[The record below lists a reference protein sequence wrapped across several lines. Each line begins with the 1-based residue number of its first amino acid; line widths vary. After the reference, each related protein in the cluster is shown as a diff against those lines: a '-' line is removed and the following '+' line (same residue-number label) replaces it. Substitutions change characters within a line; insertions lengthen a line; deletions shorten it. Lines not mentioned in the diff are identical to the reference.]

1 MGRVFLKHLKSGR
14 EVGFTLIELIVTM
27 VIFSIVIAM
36 AAPSFNGMIANNRST
51 SLASELTA
59 AVNFARSEAIKR
71 VKRVTICPSS
81 NGTSC
86 LASSDWA
93 KGWLVFVDKAASD
106 PAALEVDTV
115 LKYWDKL
122 DVKTV
127 ASLKKVGTSTSTAV
141 EYLRFNSLGML
152 ARKGG
157 NDTDVRAFEVYVKGC
172 KGDAGRKIT
181 IGLAGLIN
189 TSKIACP

>member
-1 MGRVFLKHLKSGR
+1 M
-14 EVGFTLIELIVTM
+14 
-27 VIFSIVIAM
+27 
-36 AAPSFNGMIANNRST
+36 
-51 SLASELTA
+51 
-59 AVNFARSEAIKR
+59 
-71 VKRVTICPSS
+71 
-81 NGTSC
+81 
-86 LASSDWA
+86 
-93 KGWLVFVDKAASD
+93 DKAASD